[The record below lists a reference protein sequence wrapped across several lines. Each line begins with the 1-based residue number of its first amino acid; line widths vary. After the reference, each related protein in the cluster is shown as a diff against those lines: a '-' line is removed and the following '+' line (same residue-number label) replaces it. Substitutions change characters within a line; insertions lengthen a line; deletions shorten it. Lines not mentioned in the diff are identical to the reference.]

1 MHAGRVRLIVMRRKG
16 RCRAMFKE
24 GTQARTIDRDA
35 KTGGKVSAWAWPER
49 GVCNTYR
56 MYMKQYGRVAMS
68 AGLHARRQMSPSL
81 ADSPLRRPLPTAGAR
96 ELARAGTRGKASGA
110 PQQQIIQLQ
119 HHPQLV
125 CPEIVLSSASFSSW
139 WCVARIGYDEWE
151 G

>member
-1 MHAGRVRLIVMRRKG
+1 
-16 RCRAMFKE
+16 MFKE

-68 AGLHARRQMSPSL
+68 VGLHARRQMSPSL
-81 ADSPLRRPLPTAGAR
+81 ADSPLRRPLHTAGAR
-96 ELARAGTRGKASGA
+96 ELARAGTRHGKASGA

-125 CPEIVLSSASFSSW
+125 CSEIVLSSASFSSW